1 MLAAAIAPVRQER
14 NEALRISEGG
24 SNSPEAPTINGS
36 EDAANHDISKRKTR
50 GKAKAMDKG
59 KTIVP
64 VEVTFNSRSQPYGKH
79 AAGFATF
86 LGVSARELVP
96 LTISTWQGKALSD
109 EFRTQIWQHVTVR
122 YFLIMYGFSL
132 FF

>member
-1 MLAAAIAPVRQER
+1 MRQER

-24 SNSPEAPTINGS
+24 SNSPDAPTSNGS
-36 EDAANHDISKRKTR
+36 QDATNPEISKRKPR
-50 GKAKAMDKG
+50 GKAKALDKG

-64 VEVTFNSRSQPYGKH
+64 VEVAFNSRSQPYGKH

-96 LTISTWQGKALSD
+96 LTISTWTGNALSD
-109 EFRTQIWQHVTVR
+109 DFRTQIWQHVTVR
-122 YFLIMYGFSL
+122 SFLTMYNFYFI
-132 FF
+132 FFNSKGL